1 MHYEQQ
7 QLDIKFKMKSIFLII
22 FICLFGLNTYG
33 QRLNIDD
40 FKLVESL
47 PDWITF
53 KIDEIKTEKDLLLDK
68 EMNPFYLETDF
79 NGDDKLDIAFCV
91 KDKLTNKKGILII
104 HGGDFKTYLI
114 GAGNSFA
121 HVGDDFR
128 FVELWKI
135 YRERVVELTEFTENG
150 DILGNK
156 EIKIENDAIVVSKSE
171 SASNLIAW
179 QNDKYVWLHTGD

>member
-1 MHYEQQ
+1 
-7 QLDIKFKMKSIFLII
+7 MKRIYLLILTSII
-22 FICLFGLNTYG
+22 GLNSFG
-33 QRLNIDD
+33 QRLSIDD

-47 PDWITF
+47 PDWIMF
-53 KIDEIKTEKDLLLDK
+53 KINDIKTEKDLVLDK

-79 NGDDKLDIAFCV
+79 NGDNKFDIAFCV

-104 HGGDFKTYLI
+104 HGGVFESYLI

-121 HVGDDFR
+121 HVGDDFK
-128 FVELWKI
+128 FLELWKI
-135 YRERVVELTEFTENG
+135 YRDRVVALTEFAENG

-156 EIKIENDAIVVSKSE
+156 EIKIENDAILVSKSE

>member
-1 MHYEQQ
+1 
-7 QLDIKFKMKSIFLII
+7 MKKTYLII
-22 FICLFGLNTYG
+22 LTCIIGLNSFG
-33 QRLNIDD
+33 QRLSIDD

-47 PDWITF
+47 PDWIMF
-53 KIDEIKTEKDLLLDK
+53 KINDIKTEKDLVLDK

-79 NGDDKLDIAFCV
+79 NGDNKFDIAFCV
-91 KDKLTNKKGILII
+91 RDKQTNKKGILII
-104 HGGDFKTYLI
+104 HGGDFKSYLI

-121 HVGDDFR
+121 HVGDDFK

-135 YRERVVELTEFTENG
+135 YRDRVVELTEFAENG

-156 EIKIENDAIVVSKSE
+156 EIKIENDAILVSKSE